1 MNLGMATETLEFKK
15 STSEI
20 KEAIQSIGAILNKH
34 QHGEVYF
41 GVKPDGTVIGQT
53 VTEETLRQVSQKI
66 KNFIEPKI
74 YPEVRRVVL
83 DGRECVHVRFS
94 GTQTPYFVYNIARM
108 RVADEDIVMTR
119 EEITQL
125 LLQSGREGNRWESL
139 VSNKTIDDVDEEI
152 LKKYIQQAH
161 DNNRIPIVYSDKRTV
176 LNQLEVIEDDY
187 LLNSGKV
194 LFSDD
199 LLQDIQLAIFATE
212 ERVTFNDIQ
221 RYHGS
226 ILKLVDLAETYI
238 KTNIRWRVEFN
249 GDLQRKEIPEIPI
262 EAVREALLNSFC
274 HKDYSVGESNEVAI
288 YPDRIEIY
296 NPGTF
301 PNGLDPED
309 YIDRIERPVRR
320 NPQIARLLY
329 YSKDIESFG
338 TGLRRIAQYCKMS
351 GVRYEFQKKKTGF
364 VVCFYR
370 NKMSTVREAY
380 DVLEDGDKKPITPEK
395 ADKKP
400 ITPQKADK
408 KPIKIHQLTVEQ
420 ERIAQIIDYI
430 NVHGEITNREARE
443 LLGLADSTTKRFLR
457 KMVAQSLLVVEGT
470 RKMTRYRLA
479 SKNE

>member
-1 MNLGMATETLEFKK
+1 M
-15 STSEI
+15 
-20 KEAIQSIGAILNKH
+20 
-34 QHGEVYF
+34 
-41 GVKPDGTVIGQT
+41 
-53 VTEETLRQVSQKI
+53 
-66 KNFIEPKI
+66 
-74 YPEVRRVVL
+74 
-83 DGRECVHVRFS
+83 
-94 GTQTPYFVYNIARM
+94 
-108 RVADEDIVMTR
+108 
-119 EEITQL
+119 
-125 LLQSGREGNRWESL
+125 
-139 VSNKTIDDVDEEI
+139 
-152 LKKYIQQAH
+152 
-161 DNNRIPIVYSDKRTV
+161 
-176 LNQLEVIEDDY
+176 
-187 LLNSGKV
+187 
-194 LFSDD
+194 
-199 LLQDIQLAIFATE
+199 
-212 ERVTFNDIQ
+212 
-221 RYHGS
+221 
-226 ILKLVDLAETYI
+226 
-238 KTNIRWRVEFN
+238 EFN

-400 ITPQKADK
+400 I
-408 KPIKIHQLTVEQ
+408 KIHQLTVEQ

-479 SKNE
+479 